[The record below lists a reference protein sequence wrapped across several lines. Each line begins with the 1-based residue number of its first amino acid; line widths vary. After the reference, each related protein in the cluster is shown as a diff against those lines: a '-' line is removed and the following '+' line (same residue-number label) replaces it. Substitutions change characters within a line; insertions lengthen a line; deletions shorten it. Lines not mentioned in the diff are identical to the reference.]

1 MEVTAVMLL
10 VTLLAEAG
18 VAAVVQVLQ
27 QQELVA
33 MEAILLVVAAEVGQD
48 TQLTQALAVTG
59 VTVMF
64 VSLRSSKVNYA

>member
-64 VSLRSSKVNYA
+64 VSLRSSKEPR